1 MAQSVVSRQR
11 SKWSF
16 WGKSGHQPLESKLN
30 DAPTGCVSDGIG
42 TSDCIK
48 LVDQS
53 TYMEFGRMDRYAQTA
68 SYRLVGHA
76 LGKKSQYLELAWG

>member
-1 MAQSVVSRQR
+1 MVN
-11 SKWSF
+11 F
-16 WGKSGHQPLESKLN
+16 GGKNGHQPLESKLN
-30 DAPTGCVSDGIG
+30 DAPTGCVSDGIS

-76 LGKKSQYLELAWG
+76 LGEKRKHFQLAGR